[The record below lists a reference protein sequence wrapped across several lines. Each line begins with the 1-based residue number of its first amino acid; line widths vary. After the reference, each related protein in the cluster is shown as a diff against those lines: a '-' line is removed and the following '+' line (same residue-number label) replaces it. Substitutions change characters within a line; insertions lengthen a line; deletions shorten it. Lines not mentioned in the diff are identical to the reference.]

1 MHSYVR
7 EGSMPNHVADCTWH
21 VLYYNL
27 SHSSIISPKFR
38 DTDAYNFL
46 NIPGYFMYLSAFKF
60 SNVHIPPLWGRKSWQ
75 NLTLLSIY
83 SLYHL
88 PQENLTSLSIPSPS
102 KVELDVLPLCSH
114 NMVYF
119 N

>member
-1 MHSYVR
+1 MHSDER
-7 EGSMPNHVADCTWH
+7 EGSMQNHVADCTWH

-27 SHSSIISPKFR
+27 SHSSIISPKFH

-46 NIPGYFMYLSAFKF
+46 NIPGYFMHLSAFKF
-60 SNVHIPPLWGRKSWQ
+60 SNVHTPPLWGREGWQ
-75 NLTLLSIY
+75 NPTLLSNH

-88 PQENLTSLSIPSPS
+88 PKENLTSLSILSPS
-102 KVELDVLPLCSH
+102 KVELDVPSLCSH
-114 NMVYF
+114 DIVYF